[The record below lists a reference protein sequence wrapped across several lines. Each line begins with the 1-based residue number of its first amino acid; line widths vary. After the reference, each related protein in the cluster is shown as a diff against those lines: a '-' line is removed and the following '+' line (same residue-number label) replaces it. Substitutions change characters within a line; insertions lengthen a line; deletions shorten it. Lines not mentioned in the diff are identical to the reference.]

1 MSSLAMPQDK
11 KREYARKATQ
21 KRVGST
27 SRKPPPVEEHLEK
40 FEVAKEIDSDTRT
53 FLKNAMKQDRLCAT
67 LDDAEIESILNTVK
81 FFKFDKGTPII
92 QEGRLGTTFFVTQTG
107 SMEVSVK
114 GITCNTIGAG
124 CAFGG
129 LALLYNC
136 PRTATV
142 KATADSE
149 AETLKFLDSMSIFE
163 GLTKKQKTCVA
174 EATFSE
180 VFEDKA
186 ANEAPHPDIPD
197 PATDEQCL
205 LARPTRADTLEEELE
220 EEEDLHYQGGAS
232 SDYMKRWEGKWE
244 KQEPLHR
251 LSHFVALAVRAAR
264 DPSRVKLIPTL
275 LSHFWSWRSGDPK
288 EGLVATTLQW
298 TQRNVPSG
306 GVAIDI
312 SSRMT
317 AVKTWL
323 EKYLDYEA
331 PFYKIKEAR
340 AEAET
345 ALRDIKER
353 PKISERAL
361 SIANYLLA
369 ATSLM
374 VMWREEYNLLETKSV
389 RVNMEGAYEEIRETL
404 KDLVDVFWI
413 YRWGFIRMR
422 EDPSD
427 NTYDGFMWFDD
438 FLKVKRKCSVDRKYF
453 SEFQDVVTQVLKR
466 EIFVL
471 ELAPM
476 LKSFTTLH
484 RLIPGREEEPPESEP
499 FFPEKIYLGPYSGFM
514 MGTEAW
520 MLHQED
526 VDRFLYPSETETSG
540 GSIWKAGGRTG

>member
-1 MSSLAMPQDK
+1 MRFNWLS
-11 KREYARKATQ
+11 
-21 KRVGST
+21 
-27 SRKPPPVEEHLEK
+27 
-40 FEVAKEIDSDTRT
+40 
-53 FLKNAMKQDRLCAT
+53 
-67 LDDAEIESILNTVK
+67 
-81 FFKFDKGTPII
+81 
-92 QEGRLGTTFFVTQTG
+92 
-107 SMEVSVK
+107 
-114 GITCNTIGAG
+114 
-124 CAFGG
+124 
-129 LALLYNC
+129 
-136 PRTATV
+136 
-142 KATADSE
+142 
-149 AETLKFLDSMSIFE
+149 
-163 GLTKKQKTCVA
+163 
-174 EATFSE
+174 
-180 VFEDKA
+180 A
-186 ANEAPHPDIPD
+186 ASAVWSQ
-197 PATDEQCL
+197 ATDEQCL
-205 LARPTRADTLEEELE
+205 LARPTRADTLEEETE

-374 VMWREEYNLLETKSV
+374 VMWREEYDLLETKSV

-453 SEFQDVVTQVLKR
+453 SKFQDVVTQVLKR

-484 RLIPGREEEPPESEP
+484 RLIPGREEEPPQSEP
-499 FFPEKIYLGPYSGFM
+499 FFPEKIYLGPYCDHDGHR
-514 MGTEAW
+514 GLDVAPRGCGPVPLPQRDRNLW
-520 MLHQED
+520 RLHLEG
-526 VDRFLYPSETETSG
+526 RGPHGRCG
-540 GSIWKAGGRTG
+540 GPFVASPRGLFRNQDWERARRRPCGD